1 MGEVCREA
9 VYSVVT
15 GGGTEDFS
23 VKRMR
28 VGIVG
33 CGNIA
38 TDLCRAMADPA
49 FPAEVVA
56 LVDVEPARARALQ
69 DEFAPEAMA
78 CSLLEAAAHADFL
91 VECAVA
97 EAVAEILAV
106 AVRNTQGCLILSL
119 GALVTEPA
127 LLDTAYR
134 SGLSVRLPSG
144 AVCGL
149 DGLRAAREAGI
160 ERVTLTTRKPPAGLE
175 GAPYLTANGIDVT
188 GLNEPL
194 VVFEG
199 NALEAVQA
207 FPKNVNV
214 AAAVSLAG
222 IGPERTQVRVV
233 ADPAAAV
240 NSHEIVAEGAFGRLV
255 AVTENVP
262 SPRNAK
268 TSYLAS
274 LSAIAE
280 LRAAGAE
287 FGLLSES

>member
-1 MGEVCREA
+1 
-9 VYSVVT
+9 
-15 GGGTEDFS
+15 
-23 VKRMR
+23 MR

-38 TDLCRAMADPA
+38 TDLCRAMADTS
-49 FPAEVVA
+49 FPAEAAA
-56 LVDVEPARARALQ
+56 LVDVVPARARSLQ
-69 DEFAPEAMA
+69 AEFAPNAMA

-97 EAVAEILAV
+97 AAVPEVMAV
-106 AVRNTQGCLILSL
+106 SVRNTRGCMILSL
-119 GALVTEPA
+119 GALVTDPA

-134 SGLSVRLPSG
+134 SGLQVRLPSG

-160 ERVTLTTRKPPAGLE
+160 DRVTLTTRKPPAGLE
-175 GAPYLTANGIDVT
+175 GAPHLVEHGIDVT
-188 GLNEPL
+188 GLTEPL

-199 NALEAVQA
+199 NALEAVTA

-222 IGPERTQVRVV
+222 IGPERTRVRVV
-233 ADPAAAV
+233 ADPAATV
-240 NSHEIVAEGAFGRLV
+240 NSHEVEAEGAFGRLK

-287 FGLLSES
+287 FGLTSA

>member
-1 MGEVCREA
+1 
-9 VYSVVT
+9 
-15 GGGTEDFS
+15 
-23 VKRMR
+23 MR

-38 TDLCRAMADPA
+38 TDLCRAMADPE
-49 FPAEVVA
+49 FPAEAVA
-56 LVDVEPARARALQ
+56 LVDVVPDRAEALRAEL
-69 DEFAPEAMA
+69 APKAMA

-97 EAVAEILAV
+97 ATVPEVLRV
-106 AVRNTQGCLILSL
+106 AVRNTHGCLILSL
-119 GALVTEPA
+119 GALVTNPD

-134 SGLSVRLPSG
+134 SRLDVRLPSG

-160 ERVTLTTRKPPAGLE
+160 DRVTLTTRKPPAGLE
-175 GAPYLTANGIDVT
+175 GAPYLVANGVSVT
-188 GLNEPL
+188 GLEEPL
-194 VVFEG
+194 TVFEG
-199 NALEAVQA
+199 NALEAVKA
-207 FPKNVNV
+207 FPQNVNV
-214 AAAVSLAG
+214 AAAISLAG

-233 ADPAAAV
+233 ADPAATV
-240 NSHEIVAEGAFGRLV
+240 NSHELEAAGAFGRLK

-287 FGLLSES
+287 FGLTSA